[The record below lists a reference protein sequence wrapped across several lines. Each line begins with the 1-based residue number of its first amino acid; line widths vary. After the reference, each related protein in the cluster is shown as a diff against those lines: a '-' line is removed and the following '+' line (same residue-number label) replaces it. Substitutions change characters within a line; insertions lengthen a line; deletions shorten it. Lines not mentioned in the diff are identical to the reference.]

1 MASDEGLSRDE
12 SRQMRDIGR
21 QAMSQVV
28 GVALKQAVSHDL
40 LRTFAV
46 VSKVNGDGTVDLE
59 CGSEETPMP
68 LNGVRLTLGC
78 STVEVGDTVV
88 VDTYDH
94 SPLVVSVLYSN
105 ASSGHTVASKPE
117 VNAAKSAADQALSEA
132 KTAKAASDAAQE
144 SAASAKES
152 ADAATESAKT
162 AQAKAEDATESA
174 ATAGRA
180 AANAQA
186 AAEAAQGDIYSQ
198 QTYFWHDSDGSHVLG
213 EKDGYR
219 SDVRADGLHVL
230 SAKDSSE
237 LAKFTA
243 SGSQLG
249 ADNKAHQSMDYHSW
263 RLVDAD
269 GVEFAHV
276 SDLRDENGELEF
288 VQSESVSVGDYTKL
302 IENYPSRFVSVRLLS
317 SDGGTVV
324 GDVEYTTTNAT
335 GMKYYGTDH
344 PYVFLH
350 VTEQAMLD
358 AGAVKGSGYV
368 LEIDY
373 MSNSDLYKAY
383 TFGTRDTTAGNRIGS
398 SSFSAGLGN
407 VSEDKV
413 SFSAGIGCHAG
424 GMASVAMGALTAALS
439 PFQVALGA
447 ANVVDEQNS
456 YLLIVGNGIGNP
468 NEVQEGMRMT
478 VRRSNAMALRWS
490 GTLELSGGVEARGD
504 ITTTGS
510 STVGNSTVKGNQDV
524 SGSSTVA
531 GRLTAGTAKVG
542 DGSGTALNVVGGSL
556 LSGNLSVTGDTTL
569 NGSVTAT
576 GNATFG
582 IAKVGVLTAGSATL
596 GTPLPVASGGT
607 GANTASAARANLF
620 AAELISS
627 DFNTYN
633 ATGIYQYQG
642 GSKDNR
648 PTDNWGVLI
657 VSRSI
662 VGSVVR
668 ISQVYYADI
677 NNDVF
682 SRTATGT
689 SLDALTWTGWSRLVR
704 TDEMGGYAKAAGTG
718 ITNAWVGI
726 WNGNTSD
733 PGYRLETCWFVNG
746 VQRGLCVDTYNR
758 LRFYGANVNNWSL
771 GNLSGDKDMIPVYRL
786 YNQYN
791 SQHLFVSSKS
801 EYNSLVSQGWTGEG
815 IVFYAF
821 R

>member
-1 MASDEGLSRDE
+1 MSDVNDLASSLFGTSRAEVASGGTSTVYGTAD
-12 SRQMRDIGR
+12 SDSSDGSVSVRLGADTLRADG
-21 QAMSQVV
+21 QAGTSVSVPTTTDAHAGETVIVTVVDGHPVVTGVV
-28 GVALKQAVSHDL
+28 GSGDR
-40 LRTFAV
+40 LRT
-46 VSKVNGDGTVDLE
+46 DVD
-59 CGSEETPMP
+59 
-68 LNGVRLTLGC
+68 
-78 STVEVGDTVV
+78 
-88 VDTYDH
+88 
-94 SPLVVSVLYSN
+94 
-105 ASSGHTVASKPE
+105 
-117 VNAAKSAADQALSEA
+117 AAAGAARS
-132 KTAKAASDAAQE
+132 AQE
-144 SAASAKES
+144 SADSAKAS

-162 AQAKAEDATESA
+162 AQTKADAATESAATAQSKAEDAGNAATKAQSDAASAKTAATAAQAKADEAATAASTAQSKADTASTAAATAQSKAEDATESA
-174 ATAGRA
+174 NAAGRA

-186 AAEAAQGDIYSQ
+186 AAEAAQGDIDSQ
-198 QTYFWHDSDGSHVLG
+198 QTCFWHDSDGSHVLG

-237 LAKFTA
+237 LARFTA

-269 GVEFAHV
+269 GNEFAHV

-468 NEVQEGMRMT
+468 NEVQEGMHMT

-510 STVGNSTVKGNQDV
+510 
-524 SGSSTVA
+524 
-531 GRLTAGTAKVG
+531 
-542 DGSGTALNVVGGSL
+542 
-556 LSGNLSVTGDTTL
+556 
-569 NGSVTAT
+569 
-576 GNATFG
+576 
-582 IAKVGVLTAGSATL
+582 ATL

-607 GANTASAARANLF
+607 GANTASAAFKNLSGYTLDLGTNNTSDTWVPVMNGSTIQHRVIPTLPLPVSAGGTGATNADGARANLGLDS
-620 AAELISS
+620 ASIMRQACGINNSGHVTDANS
-627 DFNTYN
+627 
-633 ATGIYQYQG
+633 ATTPGIYSVYKGANNIPSSAVWGLMVVTKVGDWINQTLINNYTNDGQVAYTR
-642 GSKDNR
+642 SL
-648 PTDNWGVLI
+648 TDGKNWGNWQPLA
-657 VSRSI
+657 SSNEK
-662 VGSVVR
+662 SVVP
-668 ISQVYYADI
+668 I
-677 NNDVF
+677 
-682 SRTATGT
+682 
-689 SLDALTWTGWSRLVR
+689 
-704 TDEMGGYAKAAGTG
+704 
-718 ITNAWVGI
+718 
-726 WNGNTSD
+726 
-733 PGYRLETCWFVNG
+733 YRLINPYTG
-746 VQRGLCVDTYNR
+746 VY
-758 LRFYGANVNNWSL
+758 
-771 GNLSGDKDMIPVYRL
+771 L
-786 YNQYN
+786 YT
-791 SQHLFVSSKS
+791 SSSS
-801 EYNSLVSQGWTGEG
+801 EYNSLISSGWSGEG
-815 IVFYAF
+815 TNFYAF
-821 R
+821 N

>member
-1 MASDEGLSRDE
+1 MSDVNDLASSLFGTSRAEVASGGTSTLYGTAATD
-12 SRQMRDIGR
+12 SSGGSVSVRMGADTLRADG
-21 QAMSQVV
+21 QAGTSVLVPTTTDVRAGETVIVTVVDGHPVVTGVV
-28 GVALKQAVSHDL
+28 GS
-40 LRTFAV
+40 
-46 VSKVNGDGTVDLE
+46 GDRMRGDVD
-59 CGSEETPMP
+59 
-68 LNGVRLTLGC
+68 
-78 STVEVGDTVV
+78 
-88 VDTYDH
+88 
-94 SPLVVSVLYSN
+94 
-105 ASSGHTVASKPE
+105 A
-117 VNAAKSAADQALSEA
+117 AADA
-132 KTAKAASDAAQE
+132 AKAAQG
-144 SAASAKES
+144 S
-152 ADAATESAKT
+152 ADAAKKSADAAQDSADRAATAAST
-162 AQAKAEDATESA
+162 AQTKADDAATAAATAQTKAEDAASAASTAQSKADAASTAAATAQSKADTASTAAATAQSKAEDATASA
-174 ATAGRA
+174 NAAGRA
-180 AANAQA
+180 ASNAQA
-186 AAEAAQGDIYSQ
+186 AAEAAQGDIDSQ
-198 QTYFWHDSDGSHVLG
+198 QAYFWHDSDGSHVLG

-237 LAKFTA
+237 LARFTA

-263 RLVDAD
+263 RLVDAN

-276 SDLRDENGELEF
+276 SDMRDENGELEF

-324 GDVEYTTTNAT
+324 GDVAYTTTTSTT

-358 AGAVKGSGYV
+358 AGAVKGSAYV
-368 LEIDY
+368 LGVDY

-383 TFGTRDTTAGNRIGS
+383 TFGTRDMTTGNPIGS
-398 SSFSAGLGN
+398 SSFSAGVGN
-407 VSEDKV
+407 VSEGPV

-456 YLLIVGNGIGNP
+456 YLLIVGNGVGNP
-468 NEVQEGMRMT
+468 NEVQEGSRMT
-478 VRRSNAMALRWS
+478 VRRSNAMALRWD
-490 GTLELSGGVEARGD
+490 GTLELAGGVEARGD

-510 STVGNSTVKGNQDV
+510 STVGNSTVKGNQEV
-524 SGSSTVA
+524 SGSSTVG
-531 GRLTAGTAKVG
+531 GRLTAGSAKVG
-542 DGSGTALNVVGGSL
+542 ALYAS
-556 LSGNLSVTGDTTL
+556 
-569 NGSVTAT
+569 
-576 GNATFG
+576 
-582 IAKVGVLTAGSATL
+582 SATL

-648 PTDNWGVLI
+648 PTDYWGVLI

-786 YNQYN
+786 YNKYN
-791 SQHLFVSSKS
+791 GQHLYETSES

-821 R
+821 K